1 MTLDEFALNI
11 RGTANKHGYDSSTP
25 FQAVVAGITVE
36 HLPVNRLCLV
46 SHDQPPLYADT
57 TVAHIWIDQA
67 LRVWK
72 SSNWHTPATP
82 AWEQIHTYED
92 IFLDSTVNSG
102 GSGATGLALPLSGGT
117 MSGPV
122 LLFRDPIAQN
132 EAVTKS
138 YVDGVVNLIAAGR
151 LYIDRPV
158 STIADLRALDVSTVP
173 DEQVIF
179 VEEARK
185 MYAYDLQATGLDD
198 GSYIIVPASGI
209 GRWIATVPNVFD
221 GGILP

>member
-1 MTLDEFALNI
+1 MTLDEFAMNT
-11 RGTANKHGYDSSTP
+11 RRTANAHGYNGSIP
-25 FQAVVAGITVE
+25 FQAMVAGVTLAG
-36 HLPVNRLCLV
+36 LPVNRMCIV
-46 SHDQPPLYADT
+46 SAGAPQLYSDT
-57 TVAHIWIDQA
+57 NVTRIWIDA
-67 LRVWK
+67 SLRVWK
-72 SSNWHTPATP
+72 SSNWYKPAAP
-82 AWEQIHTYED
+82 AWEQVSTYEQV
-92 IFLDSTVNSG
+92 FLDTVGNTVSGSTEPS
-102 GSGATGLALPLSGGT
+102 LPLIGGT

-122 LLFRDPIAQN
+122 LLFRDPVAQN

-158 STIADLRALDVSTVP
+158 ANIADLRSLDVSTVP

-179 VEEARK
+179 VEAARK
-185 MYAYDLQATGLDD
+185 MYAYDLQATGIDD
-198 GSYIIVPASGI
+198 GSYLITPSSGV